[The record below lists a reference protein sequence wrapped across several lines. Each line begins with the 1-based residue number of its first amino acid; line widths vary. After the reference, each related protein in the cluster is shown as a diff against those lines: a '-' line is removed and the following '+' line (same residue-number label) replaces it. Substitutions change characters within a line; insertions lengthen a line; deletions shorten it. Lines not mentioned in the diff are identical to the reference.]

1 MNICTTEFD
10 VVCFCRSESRRGD
23 EVVKQGTFFDSD
35 HGEEEMYSIRSSKVP
50 IEFYV
55 GCGKS
60 RDLSEKG
67 SKLPKVN

>member
-35 HGEEEMYSIRSSKVP
+35 HGEEEMYSIRSSYIRCRSNFIFDVQ
-50 IEFYV
+50 
-55 GCGKS
+55 S
-60 RDLSEKG
+60 RVFAVRFCHEAY
-67 SKLPKVN
+67 